1 MTRGRV
7 GFPAWGGGDEKRVFL
22 HQDPK
27 TKQCIILYISL
38 YIYICVYYT
47 EILNFRLYYTKK
59 CWLFCLDFLVNFKT
73 ASSELEVT

>member
-38 YIYICVYYT
+38 YIYMCVLYRDLKFSA
-47 EILNFRLYYTKK
+47 ILHQKMLA
-59 CWLFCLDFLVNFKT
+59 FLLGFFGKLQNCII
-73 ASSELEVT
+73 